1 MCGRFTLDIDER
13 FYPRFN
19 LDRVLIEFPPSYNI
33 APGQSSVV
41 ILNNDNENKNKPVI
55 MKWGLA
61 PSDKFKI
68 INAKIETLDEKF
80 FFKKLIDSKRCIVPA
95 SGFYEW
101 KQIVNDKKEPMY
113 IKPEDDSYFAF
124 AGLYDEFID
133 PKTNI
138 NYLGFTIITT
148 KPNKTIA
155 SIHDRMPLI
164 LNKELENLWL
174 SKDFDKS
181 MLDSL
186 KTFTPS
192 EEITNYKVSPLVN
205 SPQNNTRDLIKEIQ

>member
-19 LDRVLIEFPPSYNI
+19 LDRVLIEFPSSYNI

-41 ILNNDNENKNKPVI
+41 ILNNNEDKNKPVI

-61 PSDKFKI
+61 PSDKFQI

-124 AGLYDEFID
+124 AGLYDEFIE
-133 PKTNI
+133 PKTNT
-138 NYLGFTIITT
+138 NYFGFTIITT
-148 KPNKTIA
+148 RPNKLIG

-164 LNKELENLWL
+164 LNKEFESIWL
-174 SKDFDKS
+174 KGTGDKNIIT
-181 MLDSL
+181 DL
-186 KTFTPS
+186 KAFSPS
-192 EEITNYKVSPLVN
+192 ENISYYKVSPLVN
-205 SPQNNTRDLIKEIQ
+205 SPKNTTKGLIKEIH